1 MNRTLTLCVA
11 AALVLGHVAADA
23 KSRVINLSGRPA
35 ASFDVSRVG
44 PVSGTGIEGHD
55 VVSMT
60 DQMMRDIL
68 STPVLAGRGI
78 APQVIVDGEFFV
90 NDSSQRINKRLIT
103 DRLRVELNRAAQGR
117 MTFIGREFSAMVAAE
132 RELKREGVVDVA
144 TTGLTQA
151 QAGAD
156 FRLGGRISSLDSRDP
171 RTGMTQRYMQIVFE
185 MVDLERG
192 VLVWSGMYEF
202 GRAAADDVVYR

>member
-11 AALVLGHVAADA
+11 TALLLGHVAADA
-23 KSRVINLSGRPA
+23 KPRLINLSGRPA

-60 DQMMRDIL
+60 DQMLRDIL
-68 STPVLAGRGI
+68 STPVLAGRAV

-117 MTFIGREFSAMVAAE
+117 MTFVGREFSAMVAAE